1 MFSKNCRQADRTRE
15 SESRVQRS
23 IARHLMLGL
32 GLVVLLVFGAGGWAT
47 FAEITSAVIAPGT
60 LVVDSNVKKVQH
72 LSGGIVGKVAAR
84 DGDKV
89 EAGDVLVRLDDTL
102 TRADLAVVS
111 NELDGLYARKARL
124 LAERDGTA
132 AMPVPPELAS
142 RINAPEVA
150 SIVAGEQ
157 SLFETRRAG
166 RDGQKA
172 QLLERI
178 AQIEEEISGN
188 LSQQHANTQET
199 EWAERELAGARELWK
214 ERLIPIA
221 RYAALE
227 REVPRLEG
235 VRGQLIAEVARARG
249 QISEIRLQI
258 IQIDRELGSEVAQEL
273 RETESRIAELAA
285 RRVAAEDQLRMVDIR
300 APQSG
305 TVHQSAI
312 HAAGEVIIP
321 DGAPI
326 MLIVPDADDLRVE
339 ARVRP
344 QDIDQIDVGDTATIR
359 LSAFNQRTTPEISG
373 TVSRVSADIT
383 NDPYTGERYYTVRI
397 NIPDAEVARLGDI
410 RLVPGMPVEAFVQ
423 TGNRSVLSHIIK
435 PISDQIT
442 RAFRE
447 G

>member
-1 MFSKNCRQADRTRE
+1 
-15 SESRVQRS
+15 
-23 IARHLMLGL
+23 MLGL

-47 FAEITSAVIAPGT
+47 FAEITSAVIAPGAF
-60 LVVDSNVKKVQH
+60 VVDSDVKKVQH
-72 LSGGIVGKVAAR
+72 LSGGIVAKVAAR

-89 EAGDVLVRLDDTL
+89 EAGDVLVRLDDTR

-132 AMPVPPELAS
+132 AMPVPPDLAS
-142 RINAPEVA
+142 RIAEPEVA
-150 SIVAGEQ
+150 SIVEGEER
-157 SLFETRRAG
+157 LFETRRAG

-172 QLLERI
+172 QLLEQI
-178 AQIEEEISGN
+178 AQIEEKIAGN
-188 LSQQHANTQET
+188 LSQQQANARET
-199 EWAERELAGARELWK
+199 EWAEHELGGVRELWK

-235 VRGQLIAEVARARG
+235 MRGQLIAELARARG

-258 IQIDRELGSEVAQEL
+258 IQIDRELGSEVAEQP
-273 RETESRIAELAA
+273 RGTESQIAELTE
-285 RRVAAEDQLRMVDIR
+285 RRIAAEDELRRVDIR

-305 TVHQSAI
+305 TEHQSTI
-312 HAAGEVIIP
+312 HAAGEVIVP

-326 MLIVPDADDLRVE
+326 MLIVPDADDLRAE

-344 QDIDQIDVGDTATIR
+344 QDIDHIDVGDTATIR
-359 LSAFNQRTTPEISG
+359 LSGFNQRTRPELSG

-383 NDPYTGERYYTVRI
+383 DDPHTGESYYTVRI
-397 NIPDAEVARLGDI
+397 NISEAEVTRLGDL
-410 RLVPGMPVEAFVQ
+410 RLVPGMPVKAFVK

-435 PISDQIT
+435 PIADQIA
-442 RAFRE
+442 RALRE
-447 G
+447 E